1 MHSTVALA
9 ALVAFSGSA
18 LASYGRYPCNLI
30 NTDGTISADQS
41 QCDAGALITPGG
53 GLKGSLPDPVNSICV
68 QDQINL
74 DYACGISGAACIS
87 DANCDVGTCNNGVCT
102 GAPGTTCNGND
113 DACLGFVYCTDLLG
127 APIPSDTCGG
137 IGAFCSDPGLVSA
150 YMGDPAT
157 VVALGSETCAGS
169 ADGTNYCSYQGGVC
183 AAHVTTIGGDCSFD
197 PMFACSQTAA
207 GQDLICQNGQTC
219 QLATVPSG
227 RARARRNEALFKR
240 NVCPA
245 SHTACSIDGQKGFEC
260 IDTQSNIEQC
270 GACASEGGVDCTQL
284 AGVDAVGCVAGSC
297 EIWSCQDNYTY
308 DAISGAC
315 VAL

>member
-1 MHSTVALA
+1 M
-9 ALVAFSGSA
+9 
-18 LASYGRYPCNLI
+18 
-30 NTDGTISADQS
+30 
-41 QCDAGALITPGG
+41 
-53 GLKGSLPDPVNSICV
+53 
-68 QDQINL
+68 
-74 DYACGISGAACIS
+74 
-87 DANCDVGTCNNGVCT
+87 
-102 GAPGTTCNGND
+102 
-113 DACLGFVYCTDLLG
+113 YCTDLLG

-270 GACASEGGVDCTQL
+270 TFSSSAGTQGMTRSHAILQQAVL
-284 AGVDAVGCVAGSC
+284 APRRAVSTAPSLRVSTLSA
-297 EIWSCQDNYTY
+297 
-308 DAISGAC
+308 ALPARARSGPARTTTPTTPSL
-315 VAL
+315 APAWPSKLLRLLKHEKRFRPLPTLFQ